1 MSQSRAPGQRPEPSW
16 LDLPW
21 LDAGRAS
28 AWLRILAVMSLLV
41 VVGWIALSRG
51 GVDPSGKPLG
61 TDFLCFWGASRLVL
75 EGAPASA
82 VYDAARLGAVEAA
95 RFPGSDFTAFP
106 YPPGFLLICLPLGL
120 LPYLAALAA
129 WLGATGLAYW
139 RVARAWLGQARG
151 LALPVLAF
159 PAVLIN
165 AGHGQNGFLTAALFG
180 GGTLLLR
187 RRPLVAGL
195 CLGLLA
201 FKPHLGLL
209 IPIALLAS
217 RNWRAFAGAVAG
229 VLVLG
234 VASALVFGLDAW
246 RAYPAALAAMRLNVE
261 QGLLAPEKLQTLFA
275 TLRLWGAP
283 LPAAYAAQALL
294 AAAAA
299 VAVGL
304 FAWRRPDS
312 PALGPVLIAASLVA
326 SPYLLDYDLVL
337 AAVPLA
343 WLLAD
348 SQAGGFQRG
357 DKAVMLAAY
366 LLPLVSRLLALNAGL
381 ALGPFVLA
389 ALFAVTLR
397 RGWPQPTQ
405 R

>member
-1 MSQSRAPGQRPEPSW
+1 MPRALTQV

-21 LDAGRAS
+21 LHARRAT
-28 AWLRILAVMSLLV
+28 AWVRILAVMSLAVSL
-41 VVGWIALSRG
+41 GWIALSRG

-61 TDFLCFWGASRLVL
+61 TDFLCFWSASRLL
-75 EGAPASA
+75 LAGAPASA
-82 VYDAARLGAVEAA
+82 VYDAARLGAMETAS
-95 RFPGSDFTAFP
+95 FPGVDFTAFP
-106 YPPGFLLICLPLGL
+106 YPPSFLLFCLPLGL

-129 WLGATGLAYW
+129 WLGATGFAYW
-139 RVARAWLGQARG
+139 RVVRAWLGQAKG

-165 AGHGQNGFLTAALFG
+165 AGHGQNGFLTTALFG
-180 GGTLLLR
+180 GGALFLR
-187 RRPLVAGL
+187 RRPFVAGV

-209 IPIALLAS
+209 IPVALIAS
-217 RNWRAFAGAVAG
+217 RNGRAFAGAAVA
-229 VLVLG
+229 VLG
-234 VASALVFGLDAW
+234 LAAASVLTFGPDPW
-246 RAYPAALAAMRLNVE
+246 QAYPAALSTMRLNVE
-261 QGLLAPEKLQTLFA
+261 QGLLATEKLQTLFA

-283 LPAAYAAQALL
+283 LPLAYAAQAVSGV

-299 VAVGL
+299 VGI
-304 FAWRRPDS
+304 FAWRRADS
-312 PALGPVLIAASLVA
+312 PALGPVLIAASLIV

-348 SQAGGFQRG
+348 GQARGFRPG

-366 LLPLVSRLLALNAGL
+366 VLPLVSRLLAMNAGL
-381 ALGPFVLA
+381 AIGPFVLA
-389 ALFAVTLR
+389 ALLAVTFR
-397 RGWPQPTQ
+397 RGWMGDGAEASGV
-405 R
+405 RR